1 MPRPRGRRFA
11 TVLFTDIVGS
21 TDIAAELG
29 DGRWRELVRRH
40 HAIVRTELKRFDGRE
55 VDTAGDGFFAVFDSP
70 GAAIRCACAISE
82 RVREVGVEVRAGLHG
97 GEVELDD
104 GKASGIAVNT
114 AARVMSVGGPGE
126 VLVSSSLHDAVAGST
141 LGFDDH
147 GTHQLKGIDGVW
159 RLFSVTEVDGAER
172 PAPLDPDEASKLRFG
187 IEPEPPARGRRGALV
202 MGGILA
208 AVVVAGVLI
217 VLLTRDGTEADAPPP
232 TTQPPPPNSIARL
245 DLQTGEIEL
254 VNARVAQTNAPQFDT
269 EDLEIGEGGVWLLR
283 GNELHRIDP
292 SDGDATR
299 LSQASGFGIR
309 GIDVGIGSVW
319 SVALDLLKMNPGT
332 GNVEREYGIGD
343 NPLTNGP
350 ADVAVGFDQV
360 WVSTVDGRLVRVDP
374 QSDDVE
380 RYRIGGTPERLA
392 WGAAALWAID
402 EFDGVVL
409 RFDPSSETVTDRVE
423 LSGGLDALA
432 AGEGYAWVLDSI
444 GGTLT
449 PIGEAD
455 PQALNPIQVG
465 AGAEDVT
472 VGRGSVWVASG
483 GSILEINPGTRQVVR
498 TIKVAPTPIIEL
510 AVDSASG
517 SLWVSMAGGDLQTD

>member
-187 IEPEPPARGRRGALV
+187 IEPGPLERRRRAALV
-202 MGGILA
+202 VGGVLA
-208 AVVVAGVLI
+208 GAVVAGLLLV
-217 VLLTRDGTEADAPPP
+217 VLTRNGTDAITP
-232 TTQPPPPNSIARL
+232 TAEPPPPNSIARL
-245 DLQTGEIEL
+245 DLQTGAVEL
-254 VNARVAQTNAPQFDT
+254 VNERLAQNVAPQFDND
-269 EDLEIGEGGVWLLR
+269 DLEVGEGSVWHLR
-283 GNELHRIDP
+283 GNTLNRIDP
-292 SDGDATR
+292 TDADTTR
-299 LSQASGFGIR
+299 LEQTSGFGIR
-309 GIDVGIGSVW
+309 GIDVGFGSLW
-319 SVALDLLKMNPGT
+319 SAATNLARVNPGS
-332 GNVEREYGIGD
+332 GEIQREYTIG
-343 NPLTNGP
+343 NEPLVNGP
-350 ADVAVGFDQV
+350 SDVVVGLDHT

-374 QSDDVE
+374 ETDALTT
-380 RYRIGGTPERLA
+380 YRLGGALERLTSGTDA
-392 WGAAALWAID
+392 IWGLD
-402 EFDGVVL
+402 EFNGLVV
-409 RFDPSSETVTDRVE
+409 RFDPTSEAVTDRVQ
-423 LSGGLDALA
+423 LSGGLDVIAV
-432 AGEGYAWVLDSI
+432 GEGYVWVLDSNE
-444 GGTLT
+444 GRLT
-449 PIGEAD
+449 PITEGAAE
-455 PQALNPIQVG
+455 PLTPIDVG

-472 VGRGSVWVASG
+472 IARGAVWVAAG
-483 GSILEINPGTRQVVR
+483 GSVLEINPATRQIIR
-498 TIKVAPTPIIEL
+498 TIAVAPTPIIEL

-517 SLWVSMAGGDLQTD
+517 SLWVSMADDDLQTN